1 MTRSLFEKEVMSGQL
16 MCGLDV
22 NYCRAERWNNTTN
35 SPLIS
40 RRRQYLDI
48 FKSIDRRMK
57 IFKSGSREKFN
68 DEKNWEFLI
77 EPIISFLLHQLI
89 EESLVPRF
97 RNAIKNL
104 KSEDNNQR
112 QKAKYLALKCVKE
125 KIFVQIFYKIMSI
138 IEGTFIYSYRIN
150 IFISIVHAYR
160 RGGLNEI
167 RILSDKLEEFLKN
180 STTRY
185 KTRMTSYKERSV
197 LHFLKRW
204 YPKAFIKY
212 NETRISTRNTS
223 KIIYRQEMMA
233 TYFQGTY
240 FSEELEDN
248 ENENYTASLVM
259 RFDIESQCGKK
270 LKHRNKI
277 LTLQFP

>member
-1 MTRSLFEKEVMSGQL
+1 
-16 MCGLDV
+16 
-22 NYCRAERWNNTTN
+22 
-35 SPLIS
+35 
-40 RRRQYLDI
+40 
-48 FKSIDRRMK
+48 
-57 IFKSGSREKFN
+57 
-68 DEKNWEFLI
+68 
-77 EPIISFLLHQLI
+77 
-89 EESLVPRF
+89 
-97 RNAIKNL
+97 
-104 KSEDNNQR
+104 
-112 QKAKYLALKCVKE
+112 
-125 KIFVQIFYKIMSI
+125 
-138 IEGTFIYSYRIN
+138 
-150 IFISIVHAYR
+150 
-160 RGGLNEI
+160 
-167 RILSDKLEEFLKN
+167 
-180 STTRY
+180 
-185 KTRMTSYKERSV
+185 MTSYKERSV

-277 LTLQFP
+277 LTLIRKINPHQLLETRERWKELENKFEPGKELSDEEKNEVHCMKQTNLQKLKVLDFLTYCCKIDNLI